1 MVTINIEQ
9 SNSEIY
15 SSNTGLLLVGQCLN
29 KYANLED
36 VCASL
41 PPGGEVSNADIL
53 RTYIGVLAQGKSDFE
68 AVENVRENRAFKLS
82 MEIERAISSSRLR
95 QRFDANATN
104 LIEKVI
110 IPCNLNFLRNISAP
124 ISGIYTGHV
133 VMDFDTSPFN
143 NSKTKKEHVSW
154 TYKGF
159 DGYNPMFGY
168 IGEEGWCITA
178 ELHPGSWNG
187 QNEFCYTIERAHNAA
202 RSLTALP
209 LLWRLDSQHD
219 ALENRVQLFNQEDDF
234 IIKWNKRKE
243 SSHKWLKYAEDI
255 GHWCAWE
262 EVRPGKRVGLFTVY
276 LEQSHN
282 GKLYTFRRVMRVTE
296 ETISSDGQV
305 LLVPEV
311 EVEGW
316 WTTLELP
323 DSEVIA
329 LYGEHATSEQY
340 HSEFKT
346 DMDLERLP
354 SGKFNTNDLV
364 LNCAMLTYNI
374 LKYVGLV
381 GLLGNDAPVR
391 HAAKRRRVKTVMQ
404 ELIHVAARLIEK
416 GRQVWFRFGMDY
428 CGFSA
433 FKKVYERLVYG

>member
-329 LYGEHATSEQY
+329 LYCEHATSEQY
-340 HSEFKT
+340 HSEF
-346 DMDLERLP
+346 
-354 SGKFNTNDLV
+354 LV
-364 LNCAMLTYNI
+364 LSLS
-374 LKYVGLV
+374 K
-381 GLLGNDAPVR
+381 
-391 HAAKRRRVKTVMQ
+391 
-404 ELIHVAARLIEK
+404 
-416 GRQVWFRFGMDY
+416 
-428 CGFSA
+428 
-433 FKKVYERLVYG
+433 

>member
-168 IGEEGWCITA
+168 I
-178 ELHPGSWNG
+178 L
-187 QNEFCYTIERAHNAA
+187 
-202 RSLTALP
+202 
-209 LLWRLDSQHD
+209 
-219 ALENRVQLFNQEDDF
+219 NQ
-234 IIKWNKRKE
+234 
-243 SSHKWLKYAEDI
+243 
-255 GHWCAWE
+255 
-262 EVRPGKRVGLFTVY
+262 
-276 LEQSHN
+276 
-282 GKLYTFRRVMRVTE
+282 
-296 ETISSDGQV
+296 
-305 LLVPEV
+305 
-311 EVEGW
+311 
-316 WTTLELP
+316 
-323 DSEVIA
+323 
-329 LYGEHATSEQY
+329 
-340 HSEFKT
+340 
-346 DMDLERLP
+346 
-354 SGKFNTNDLV
+354 
-364 LNCAMLTYNI
+364 
-374 LKYVGLV
+374 
-381 GLLGNDAPVR
+381 
-391 HAAKRRRVKTVMQ
+391 
-404 ELIHVAARLIEK
+404 
-416 GRQVWFRFGMDY
+416 
-428 CGFSA
+428 
-433 FKKVYERLVYG
+433 